1 MLVHVL
7 VGSVALAGRSGQVTE
22 ESAFCAENSC
32 PANSGGSQ
40 SRALRRIRCANRNAR
55 HATH

>member
-7 VGSVALAGRSGQVTE
+7 VGSVVLARRSGQVTE

-32 PANSGGSQ
+32 PANIGRGK
-40 SRALRRIRCANRNAR
+40 SRALCPIRCAIRNAR
-55 HATH
+55 RARH

>member
-7 VGSVALAGRSGQVTE
+7 VGSVVLAGLSGQVTE

-32 PANSGGSQ
+32 PANSGGSE
-40 SRALRRIRCANRNAR
+40 SRARHPNRCANRNAR
-55 HATH
+55 RALN